1 MPAELA
7 EWAQDTMLATAA
19 GMVLGGGM
27 QWREERAAGPVQAPP
42 GAPSKAHA
50 AKAMAEEQTQRLL
63 RIINSSIKSSLRFG
77 SLAAVFYGVQLAG
90 GIYRGRHDFINSAAG
105 GMAAGAVL
113 GSSLS
118 RFIKKEIA
126 ILLLYCCLYIES
138 VYIEI
143 EKYVFLVFKQ

>member
-1 MPAELA
+1 
-7 EWAQDTMLATAA
+7 MLATAA

-27 QWREERAAGPVQAPP
+27 QWREERAAGPITAPP
-42 GAPSKAHA
+42 EAPSKAHA

-63 RIINSSIKSSLRFG
+63 RIINSSLRSSLWFG

-90 GIYRGRHDFINSAAG
+90 GVYRKRHDFINSAAG

-118 RFIKKEIA
+118 KLPLKKKKKLIN
-126 ILLLYCCLYIES
+126 
-138 VYIEI
+138 
-143 EKYVFLVFKQ
+143 